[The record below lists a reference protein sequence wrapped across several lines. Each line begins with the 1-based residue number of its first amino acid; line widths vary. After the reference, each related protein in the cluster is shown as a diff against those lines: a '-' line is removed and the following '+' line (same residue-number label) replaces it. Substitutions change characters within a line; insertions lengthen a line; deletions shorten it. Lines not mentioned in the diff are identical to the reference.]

1 VDDETL
7 FIGCEVLKRPEFVK
21 ERALRTKLRRSAELI
36 PAGRQNKS
44 QSHGQPRI
52 P

>member
-1 VDDETL
+1 VDDKTL
-7 FIGCEVLKRPEFVK
+7 FMGCELLKRPEFVK
-21 ERALRTKLRRSAELI
+21 ERVMRTKLHHSAELI
-36 PAGRQNKS
+36 PAGRQNES